1 LRPGRS
7 PFKVNERSLYGGP
20 VRDGRP
26 SRTAQHNALFRAL
39 EQGQPSPLFADPFAR
54 RFLRGR
60 YRLYGAL
67 PPRAVARFIDR
78 RWPGPRAAVCVRTRY
93 IDDRV
98 AEALR
103 GGLDQLVILGAGFD
117 ARPLRLD
124 GLARVRVFEVDHPAT
139 QALKRAV
146 VGRPPAHVR
155 YVPADLA
162 REPLADVLEGAGL
175 TPGARTLFLWEGVT
189 NYLDD
194 ASVDA
199 SLRAIERL
207 GTSVV
212 FTYVERAL
220 LDASAAFEGGT
231 ESLAYVRG
239 LGEPFTFGLD
249 PAAVPE
255 YLRARGLDLVEDLDL
270 ETVAARY
277 YPDARPPVSAFYRV
291 VTARCRG

>member
-1 LRPGRS
+1 MI
-7 PFKVNERSLYGGP
+7 E
-20 VRDGRP
+20 GRP

-39 EQGQPSPLFADPFAR
+39 EQGQPTPLFSDPFAR

-67 PPRAVARFIDR
+67 PPRALARFIDR

-98 AEALR
+98 EEALSA
-103 GGLDQLVILGAGFD
+103 GLDQLVILGAGFD
-117 ARPLRLD
+117 ARAHRLA
-124 GLARVRVFEVDHPAT
+124 GLERVRVFEVDHPST
-139 QALKRAV
+139 QAMKRAV
-146 VGRPPAHVR
+146 VGTPPAHVR

-162 REPLADVLEGAGL
+162 REPLAEVLAAAGL
-175 TPGARTLFLWEGVT
+175 TAGARTLVLWEGVT
-189 NYLDD
+189 NYLDA

-199 SLRAIERL
+199 TLRTIARL
-207 GTSVV
+207 ATSVV

-220 LDASAAFEGGT
+220 LDASETFDGGT
-231 ESLAYVRG
+231 ASLAYVRG

-249 PAAVPE
+249 PAEVPE
-255 YLRARGLDLVEDLDL
+255 YLRARGLDLAEDLDL

-277 YPDARPPVSAFYRV
+277 YPGARPPVSAFYRV
-291 VTARCRG
+291 ATARCRA